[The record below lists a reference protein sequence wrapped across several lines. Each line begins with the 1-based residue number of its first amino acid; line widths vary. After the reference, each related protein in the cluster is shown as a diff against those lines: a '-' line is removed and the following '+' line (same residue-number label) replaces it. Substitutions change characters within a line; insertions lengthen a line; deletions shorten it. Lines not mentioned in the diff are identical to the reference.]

1 MRTRRQ
7 NRKVGGVWPFSSST
21 SVPTTSEPSKPLFS
35 NPSEPGQMVNE
46 LTAQELEEIKK
57 QQTEEL
63 TTWSQDKENLIK
75 ADMEKLRKL
84 DGKIRKAIMAGV
96 AGYNIAQRRLDN
108 INPNLTR
115 EEKSKY
121 PCGSIT
127 CKQRGKKI
135 KNALLEIAK
144 IDEHAL
150 GEIGV
155 AGTFESAG
163 NYLLGN
169 KNNDLKPGLQMT
181 QGGTRR
187 RR

>member
-7 NRKVGGVWPFSSST
+7 RKVGGVWPFSSTST
-21 SVPTTSEPSKPLFS
+21 TDTSKPLL
-35 NPSEPGQMVNE
+35 NPNETGQMVNE
-46 LTAQELEEIKK
+46 LTSQEVDEINK
-57 QQTEEL
+57 QQKEEL
-63 TTWSQDKENLIK
+63 NSWSQDKENLIK

-96 AGYNIAQRRLDN
+96 AGYNVAQRRLDN

-121 PCGSIT
+121 PCGSVT

-155 AGTFESAG
+155 SGTFESAG

-169 KNNDLKPGLQMT
+169 KNNLNPQMV

-187 RR
+187 KR

>member
-7 NRKVGGVWPFSSST
+7 TRKVGGVWPFSST
-21 SVPTTSEPSKPLFS
+21 STTSEPSKPLFS
-35 NPSEPGQMVNE
+35 NPNEPGQMVNE
-46 LTAQELEEIKK
+46 LTAQELEEINK
-57 QQTEEL
+57 QQKEEL
-63 TTWSQDKENLIK
+63 TSWSQDKENLIK

-96 AGYNIAQRRLDN
+96 AGYNVAQRRLDN

-121 PCGSIT
+121 PCGSVT

-163 NYLLGN
+163 NYFTGN
-169 KNNDLKPGLQMT
+169 KNNESKLVPESV

-187 RR
+187 RRR